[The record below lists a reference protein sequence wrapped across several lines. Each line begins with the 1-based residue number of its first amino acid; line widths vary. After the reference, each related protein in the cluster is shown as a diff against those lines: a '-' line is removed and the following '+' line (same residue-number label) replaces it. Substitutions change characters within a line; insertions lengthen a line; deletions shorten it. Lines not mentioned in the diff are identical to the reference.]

1 MANKNDRLVVAYYGN
16 KAAAERAVD
25 GIKSW
30 DKADDDIKLGA
41 IAVMTLND
49 KGELHADEVGQRST
63 RSGVLW
69 GTAVGA
75 AVGLLAGGIGVIPGA
90 IAGAAGGGGL
100 GALNHKSVGM
110 TDADR
115 AKMIDN
121 LKQGGAA
128 VAVMADDFE
137 VAALQDKMAD
147 LGGTASTFVVPDET
161 ADVLTKAAAAQ
172 AAASEAVD
180 EAIDESVDEVQD
192 AVEEASRAIDVD
204 MPDLDDTAKDAV
216 SKIAAVT
223 GMSAAE
229 AAKFYDAGVE
239 KASGLLE
246 QAATPQGREELA
258 AATGLDTEEVLAQA
272 KKLDLMRVKGV
283 GVKYSSLL
291 LVSGVDTVP
300 ELATRNSTNLT
311 AKMAETNEA
320 AGLVEELPSEDQV
333 SDWVDQAKELPRM
346 LYY

>member
-1 MANKNDRLVVAYYGN
+1 MANKNDRLVVAYYSN
-16 KAAAERAVD
+16 KVAAEAAVE

-30 DKADDDIKLGA
+30 DKADDDVKLGA

-110 TDADR
+110 TDADQ

-137 VAALQDKMAD
+137 VAALQAKMAD
-147 LGGTASTFVVPDET
+147 LGGEASAFVVPDET
-161 ADVLTKAAAAQ
+161 ADVLTQAAAAQ
-172 AAASEAVD
+172 AAAT

-192 AVEEASRAIDVD
+192 AVEEASRAVDLDV
-204 MPDLDDTAKDAV
+204 PDLDDSAKAAV

-223 GMSAAE
+223 GMSAYE
-229 AAKFYDAGVE
+229 AAKFYDAGVG

-258 AATGLDTEEVLAQA
+258 AATGLDAGEVLAQA

-283 GVKYSSLL
+283 GVKYAALL
-291 LVSGVDTVP
+291 LAAGVDTVP
-300 ELATRNSTNLT
+300 ELATRNATNLAT
-311 AKMAETNEA
+311 KMAEINEA
-320 AGLVEELPSEDQV
+320 EGLVQELPTEDQV
-333 SDWVDQAKELPRM
+333 GDWVTQAKEMPRM

>member
-1 MANKNDRLVVAYYGN
+1 MANKNDRLVVAYYNN
-16 KAAAERAVD
+16 KAAADRAVD

-30 DKADDDIKLGA
+30 DKADDDVKLGA
-41 IAVMTLND
+41 IAVMTLD
-49 KGELHADEVGQRST
+49 KKGELHADEVGQRST
-63 RSGVLW
+63 KSGVLW

-100 GALNHKSVGM
+100 GALDHKSVGM

-137 VAALQDKMAD
+137 VVALQDKMAD
-147 LGGTASTFVVPDET
+147 LGGTATTFVVPDET

-172 AAASEAVD
+172 AAATEAVD

-204 MPDLDDTAKDAV
+204 VPDLDDTAKDAV
-216 SKIAAVT
+216 GKIAAVT
-223 GMSAAE
+223 GMSVAE
-229 AAKFYDAGVE
+229 AAKFYDAGID
-239 KASGLLE
+239 KASGLLQ

-258 AATGLDTEEVLAQA
+258 AATGLDAEEVLTQA
-272 KKLDLMRVKGV
+272 KKLDLMRVKDV
-283 GVKYSSLL
+283 GVKYAALL
-291 LVSGVDTVP
+291 LASGVDTVP
-300 ELATRNSTNLT
+300 ELATRNAANLA
-311 AKMAETNEA
+311 AKMEVTNEA
-320 AGLVEELPSEDQV
+320 DGLVEELPSADQV
-333 SDWVDQAKELPRM
+333 GGWVDQAKELPRM